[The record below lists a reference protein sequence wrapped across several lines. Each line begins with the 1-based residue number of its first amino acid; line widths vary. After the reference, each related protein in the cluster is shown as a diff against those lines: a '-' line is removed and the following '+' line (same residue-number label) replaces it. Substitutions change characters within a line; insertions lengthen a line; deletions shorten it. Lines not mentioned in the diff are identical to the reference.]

1 MVFDNAHATVQ
12 LCAATCH
19 PRPSFGSALSTL
31 AGPHHHG
38 PWQPK
43 NHMWRSQQ
51 SFKYW
56 TPVMYAHHVFA
67 PASSTF
73 SKHLEHRS
81 HHLNRQ
87 NIIQHHTLTTTINN
101 YNKIQHH
108 GHHLSLNPDVLSCPQ
123 GQEWQLHSVGLA
135 NGVYRC
141 LHGRAKETKPRSSAM
156 QISELC
162 SIKWNAPTPTK
173 PIKW

>member
-1 MVFDNAHATVQ
+1 MCSYLPSLAFLRFGFEHTGKSSSSRAVATKEPHVKKLTIIQ
-12 LCAATCH
+12 IYSNTEH
-19 PRPSFGSALSTL
+19 LSCMHIMCL
-31 AGPHHHG
+31 HQHLQHSP
-38 PWQPK
+38 
-43 NHMWRSQQ
+43 
-51 SFKYW
+51 
-56 TPVMYAHHVFA
+56 
-67 PASSTF
+67 TF

-141 LHGRAKETKPRSSAM
+141 LHGRAKETKPR
-156 QISELC
+156 
-162 SIKWNAPTPTK
+162 
-173 PIKW
+173 

>member
-1 MVFDNAHATVQ
+1 MLTQLYNYVQ
-12 LCAATCH
+12 LLAIPGLPSVRLWAHWQVLIITGSGNQRTTCEK
-19 PRPSFGSALSTL
+19 AN
-31 AGPHHHG
+31 
-38 PWQPK
+38 
-43 NHMWRSQQ
+43 NHSNI
-51 SFKYW
+51 FKYW

-87 NIIQHHTLTTTINN
+87 NIIQHHTLTTTINH

-123 GQEWQLHSVGLA
+123 GQEWQLYSFGLA

-141 LHGRAKETKPRSSAM
+141 LHGRAKETKPR
-156 QISELC
+156 
-162 SIKWNAPTPTK
+162 
-173 PIKW
+173 